1 MIWAALACG
10 TPFGFALCL
19 SLPGL
24 TSLASGSLGVYNH
37 HKAHTLPDWDDALLD
52 TSYAGGHNVNYSHRS
67 MMGCERSPFCRS

>member
-1 MIWAALACG
+1 MIWAAFACG

-19 SLPGL
+19 SLAGL
-24 TSLASGSLGVYNH
+24 TSFAWGIYNH

-52 TSYAGGHNVNYSHRS
+52 TSYAGGDNVNYSHRS